1 MKSVIVGFVV
11 GALVFNAAF
20 LSLAQKINENSVLPE
35 AAFALGGE
43 SLQNTPPRVSDT
55 DRLGIEQVS
64 DFARAELAFW
74 QTVYGAFLGWQI
86 CFYLECNDVRL
97 DTGSVLLGGVT
108 GLSISL
114 LATPDG
120 ITAGHS
126 GLINSA
132 TGWGLWNAIALNSY
146 LNNWNGKAWVG
157 TVIAGKVAG
166 VGSGIA
172 LWDSLRPQAG
182 DVSLVNSSGIWSGVL
197 TLLTVLALEL
207 RLDFDDTMGTLLVT
221 SDLGGLAGGYLTS
234 IYPMSWGRVLLINSS
249 GLLGLL
255 LGFGIPAVILGSDV
269 GIPLRYGSAIVG
281 TLAGLGL
288 GTYFSR
294 DWLLKPDQEAPSP
307 AAWSTTVPVVSWAF

>member
-1 MKSVIVGFVV
+1 MKSVIIGFVV
-11 GALVFNAAF
+11 GALVLNAAF
-20 LSLAQKINENSVLPE
+20 LGSAQKINRNHVLPKVTSVLS
-35 AAFALGGE
+35 GKT
-43 SLQNTPPRVSDT
+43 LQNTPPEARDT
-55 DRLGIEQVS
+55 DRLGIEQAS

-74 QTVYGAFLGWQI
+74 QTIYGAFLGWQI

-120 ITAGHS
+120 LTAGHA
-126 GLINSA
+126 GMINSA

-146 LNNWNGKAWVG
+146 LNNWSGKAWVG

-166 VGSGIA
+166 VGLGIA

-182 DVSLVNSSGIWSGVL
+182 DVALVNSSGIWSGVL
-197 TLLTVLALEL
+197 TLLTRLALEL
-207 RLDFDDTMGTLLVT
+207 RLDFDETMGTLLIT
-221 SDLGGLAGGYLTS
+221 SDLGGLAGGYLAS

-249 GLLGLL
+249 GLLGIL
-255 LGFGIPAVILGSDV
+255 LGFGIPAVILGNDV
-269 GIPLRYGSAIVG
+269 EIPLRYGSAIVG

-288 GTYFSR
+288 GAYFSR

-307 AAWSTTVPVVSWAF
+307 AALSMTIPVVSWAF